1 MSFIVMTYLM
11 SSSININKHSISD
24 YQFEQDHIK
33 YISFMNDAI
42 RNATRVYYEKN
53 DDLVNHYTFSSEYE
67 IENED
72 IKYEYEYD
80 ESYHTNRED
89 LENLVEEYEI
99 GEDNEDNEDTFW
111 KNSSYI
117 DYANE
122 FYNMMTNQ

>member
-67 IENED
+67 IENEV

-80 ESYHTNRED
+80 ESYDTNRED

-99 GEDNEDNEDTFW
+99 GEDNEDTFW

>member
-24 YQFEQDHIK
+24 HQFEQDHIK

-42 RNATRVYYEKN
+42 RNATRIYYEKN

-72 IKYEYEYD
+72 IKYEYD
-80 ESYHTNRED
+80 ESYDTNRED

-99 GEDNEDNEDTFW
+99 GEDNKDTFW

>member
-11 SSSININKHSISD
+11 SSSININKHSIQD

-80 ESYHTNRED
+80 ESYDTNRED

-99 GEDNEDNEDTFW
+99 GEDNEDTFW